1 MKKTLIP
8 IAAFLVSGIIGVS
21 CGKTEIENAKNE
33 TNQEVDQVEMT
44 FSATVYP
51 KNAITKSVGTDGI
64 TAWAVNEKIAVYYQ
78 KTDDTYA
85 KATANVD
92 KQKDGKA
99 VISATLY
106 NAKDGGEVKFV
117 YPASIVNDNG
127 DDIDVQKLYTAQHG
141 TIEDISANFDAATS
155 STTLKTDGTACSTA
169 DAVKFENR
177 VLIGKFFPKFNGA
190 AINGITE
197 LSISNGTDKY
207 IISPSSGSF
216 GASGIYVAMLP
227 VSDKE
232 IVIMAKTAS
241 QTYGFGGK
249 LISLRKGKLYNDL
262 TIDMLKAHDLSSAS
276 FNADE
281 DCFIYQSTPE
291 ETGNNI
297 IIANGRKIILSG
309 VNISVNTESDGK
321 NVIACNGDAC
331 IVLSAVNALK
341 GTNSEWNSE
350 KAIIRAGES
359 NKTLTIC
366 GCGALNISFSGA
378 NQVQATC
385 IGSDFKGQCGNI
397 CIQSGNISAYMPENE
412 GAVIGAGTKSSCG
425 IISILG
431 GSLKATSGGGGGA
444 AVIGSGYTLSGTSSC
459 TGIVITGGEVT
470 AESFGFGAAIGSAYI
485 DGGTSLCGYISISGG
500 VVNAKSNSSWLPPAA
515 IGSGKKSTVG
525 KITITGTAKVTA
537 TATHDAP
544 GIGGATNSNFGD
556 IEISGTANVT
566 ASGGNNSP
574 GIGAGSITGEKQ
586 WNYGKITISTSGTV
600 TATGGVNGAGIG
612 TGQDSKCGDI
622 LITKGTIIATGGTFS
637 AGIGTGLGGTC
648 GKIQIEAGVTVVD
661 AKRDI
666 NDSTIY
672 DIGKGNQGTTGTVT
686 IHSSVH
692 SSNGKHYTDG
702 TSEKGFNAV

>member
-1 MKKTLIP
+1 MKRHLLH
-8 IAAFLVSGIIGVS
+8 IATFLVLGIIGVS
-21 CGKTEIENAKNE
+21 CGKTEIENTKNE
-33 TNQEVDQVEMT
+33 INQEVDQVEMT
-44 FSATVYP
+44 FSATVCP
-51 KNAITKSVGTDGI
+51 KNTITKSVGADGV

-141 TIEDISANFDAATS
+141 TIEDISTNFDAATS
-155 STTLKTDGTACSTA
+155 SATLKTDGTTCGTA

-177 VLIGKFFPKFNGA
+177 VLIGKFVPKFNGA
-190 AINGITE
+190 AIEGITE
-197 LSISNGTDKY
+197 LSISDGTGKY
-207 IISPSSGSF
+207 IISPSSGTF
-216 GASGIYVAMLP
+216 GTTGIYVAMLAI
-227 VSDKE
+227 SDKE
-232 IVIMAKTAS
+232 VIIMAKTAS

-249 LISLRKGKLYNDL
+249 KISLSKGKLYNNL
-262 TIDMLKAHDLSSAS
+262 TSAMLKAHDISVAS

-281 DCFIYQSTPE
+281 DCFIYQSNS
-291 ETGNNI
+291 GVADNNI
-297 IIANGRKIILSG
+297 VISDGRKIILSG
-309 VNISVNTESDGK
+309 VNISVNAEGSGK

-331 IVLSAVNALK
+331 IVLSAVSELK
-341 GTNSEWNSE
+341 GTHSEWNSQ
-350 KAIIRAGES
+350 KAIIRVGASG
-359 NKTLTIC
+359 KKLTIC
-366 GCGALNISFSGA
+366 GCGSLNTSFSGGTGC
-378 NQVQATC
+378 QAAC
-385 IGSDFKGQCGNI
+385 IGSDFKGQCGDI
-397 CIQSGNISAYMPENE
+397 CIQSGNISAYSPNME
-412 GAVIGAGTKSSCG
+412 GAAIGAGYSGTCG
-425 IISILG
+425 IISIQG
-431 GSLKATSGGGGGA
+431 GSVNARGGGGGA
-444 AVIGSGYTLSGTSSC
+444 AIIGSGYTLSGTSSC
-459 TGIVITGGEVT
+459 TGIVITGGEIT
-470 AESFGFGAAIGSAYI
+470 AESFGFGAALGSADI

-500 VVNAKSNSSWLPPAA
+500 VVNAKSTSSWLPPTA

-574 GIGAGSITGEKQ
+574 GIGAGSITGTKQ

-600 TATGGVNGAGIG
+600 TATGGANGAGIG

-672 DIGKGNQGTTGTVT
+672 DIGKGNKGTTGTVT

-692 SSNGKHYTDG
+692 NSSGKHYTDG

>member
-1 MKKTLIP
+1 MKRHLLH
-8 IAAFLVSGIIGVS
+8 IATFLLLGIIGVS
-21 CGKTEIENAKNE
+21 CGKTEIENTKNE
-33 TNQEVDQVEMT
+33 INQEVDQVEMT
-44 FSATVYP
+44 FSATVCP
-51 KNAITKSVGTDGI
+51 KNTITKSVGADGV
-64 TAWAVNEKIAVYYQ
+64 TAWVVNEKIAVYYQ

-155 STTLKTDGTACSTA
+155 SATLKTDGTTCGTA

-177 VLIGKFFPKFNGA
+177 VLIGKFVPKFNGA
-190 AINGITE
+190 AIEGITE
-197 LSISNGTDKY
+197 LSISDGTGKY
-207 IISPSSGSF
+207 IISPSSGTF
-216 GASGIYVAMLP
+216 GTAGIYVAMLP
-227 VSDKE
+227 ISDKE
-232 IVIMAKTAS
+232 VIIMAKTAS

-249 LISLRKGKLYNDL
+249 KISLSKGKLYNNL
-262 TIDMLKAHDLSSAS
+262 TSAMLKAHDISVAS

-281 DCFIYQSTPE
+281 DCFIYQSNPE
-291 ETGNNI
+291 MTDNNI
-297 IIANGRKIILSG
+297 VIADGRKIILSG
-309 VNISVNTESDGK
+309 VNISVNTESLGK

-331 IVLSAVNALK
+331 IVLSAVSELK
-341 GTNSEWNSE
+341 GTHSEWNSQ
-350 KAIIRAGES
+350 KAIIRVGASG
-359 NKTLTIC
+359 KKLTIC
-366 GCGALNISFSGA
+366 GCGSLNTSFSGGTGC
-378 NQVQATC
+378 QAAC
-385 IGSDFKGQCGNI
+385 IGSDFKGQCGDI
-397 CIQSGNISAYMPENE
+397 CIQSSNISAYSPNME
-412 GAVIGAGTKSSCG
+412 GAAIGAGYSGTCG
-425 IISILG
+425 IISISG
-431 GSLKATSGGGGGA
+431 GSVNAKGGGGGA
-444 AVIGSGYTLSGTSSC
+444 AIIGSGYTLSGTSSC
-459 TGIVITGGEVT
+459 TGIVITGGEIT

-537 TATHDAP
+537 IATHDAP

-600 TATGGVNGAGIG
+600 KATGGVNSAGIG
-612 TGQDSKCGDI
+612 TGHDSKCGDI

-672 DIGKGNQGTTGTVT
+672 DIGKGNNGNTGTVT

-692 SSNGKHYTDG
+692 SSSGKHYTDG
-702 TSEKGFNAV
+702 TSDKGFNAV

>member
-1 MKKTLIP
+1 MKRHLLH
-8 IAAFLVSGIIGVS
+8 IATFLVLGIIGVS
-21 CGKTEIENAKNE
+21 CGKTEIENTKNE
-33 TNQEVDQVEMT
+33 INQEVDQVEMT
-44 FSATVYP
+44 FSATVCP
-51 KNAITKSVGTDGI
+51 KNTITKSVGADGV
-64 TAWAVNEKIAVYYQ
+64 TAWVVNEKIAVYYQ

-127 DDIDVQKLYTAQHG
+127 DDIDAQKLYTAQHG

-155 STTLKTDGTACSTA
+155 SATLKTDGTACSTA

-177 VLIGKFFPKFNGA
+177 VLIGKFVPKFSGA
-190 AINGITE
+190 AIDGITE
-197 LSISNGTDKY
+197 LSISDGTDKY
-207 IISPSSGSF
+207 IISPSSGTF
-216 GASGIYVAMLP
+216 GTAGIYVAMLP

-232 IVIMAKTAS
+232 IVIMTKTAS

-249 LISLRKGKLYNDL
+249 QISLDKGKLYNNL
-262 TIDMLKAHDLSSAS
+262 TSAMLKAHDLSAAS

-281 DCFIYQSTPE
+281 DCFIYQSAPE
-291 ETGNNI
+291 VTGNNI

-331 IVLSAVNALK
+331 IVLSAVNALE
-341 GTNSEWNSE
+341 GTNSEWNSQ

-359 NKTLTIC
+359 NKTLTIR
-366 GCGALNISFSGA
+366 GCGALNISFSGT
-378 NQVQATC
+378 NPVQATC
-385 IGSDFKGQCGNI
+385 IGSDIGGQCGNI
-397 CIQSGNISAYMPENE
+397 CIQSGNISAYMPKNE
-412 GAVIGAGTKSSCG
+412 GAVIGSGTRSSCG

-431 GSLKATSGGGGGA
+431 GSLKATGGGGGGA
-444 AVIGSGYTLSGTSSC
+444 AVIGSGYCLSGTSSC
-459 TGIVITGGEVT
+459 AGIVITGGELT

-485 DGGTSLCGYISISGG
+485 DGGTSLCGDISISGG

-515 IGSGKKSTVG
+515 IGSGKRGTVG

-566 ASGGNNSP
+566 ASGGNHSP

-600 TATGGVNGAGIG
+600 KATGGVNSAGIG
-612 TGQDSKCGDI
+612 TGHDSKCGDI
-622 LITKGTIIATGGTFS
+622 LITKGTIIAIGGSFS
-637 AGIGTGLGGTC
+637 AGIGTGVGGTC
-648 GKIQIEAGVTVVD
+648 GKIQIGAGVTIVD
-661 AKRDI
+661 AQRDI

-672 DIGKGNQGTTGTVT
+672 DIGKGNGGTTGTVT

-692 SSNGKHYTDG
+692 SSSGKHYTDG
-702 TSEKGFNAV
+702 TSDKGFNAV

>member
-1 MKKTLIP
+1 MKRHLLH
-8 IAAFLVSGIIGVS
+8 IATFLLLGIIGVS

-33 TNQEVDQVEMT
+33 TNQEINQVEMT
-44 FSATVYP
+44 FSATVCP
-51 KNAITKSVGTDGI
+51 KNAITKSVGADGI
-64 TAWAVNEKIAVYYQ
+64 TAWAVNEKIAVYYR

-85 KATANVD
+85 KAIANVD
-92 KQKDGKA
+92 AQKDGKA

-106 NAKDGGEVKFV
+106 NAKDGSEVKFV
-117 YPASIVNDNG
+117 YPASLVNGKG
-127 DDIDVQKLYTAQHG
+127 DDIDVQKMYTAQHG
-141 TIEDISANFDAATS
+141 TIEDISTNFDAATS
-155 STTLKTDGTACSTA
+155 SATLKTDGTTCGTA

-177 VLIGKFFPKFNGA
+177 VLIGKFVPKFNGT
-190 AINGITE
+190 AIEGITE
-197 LSISNGTDKY
+197 LSISDGTGKY
-207 IISPSSGSF
+207 IISPSSGTF
-216 GASGIYVAMLP
+216 GTTGIYVAMSD

-232 IVIMAKTAS
+232 VIIMAKTAS

-249 LISLRKGKLYNDL
+249 KISLSKGKLYNNL
-262 TIDMLKAHDLSSAS
+262 TITMLKAHDISVAS

-281 DCFIYQSTPE
+281 DCFIYQSNS
-291 ETGNNI
+291 GVADNNI
-297 IIANGRKIILSG
+297 VISDGRKIILSG
-309 VNISVNTESDGK
+309 VNISVNAEGSGK

-331 IVLSAVNALK
+331 IVLSAVSELK
-341 GTNSEWNSE
+341 GTHSEWNSQ
-350 KAIIRAGES
+350 KAIIRVGASG
-359 NKTLTIC
+359 KKLTIC
-366 GCGALNISFSGA
+366 GCGSLNTSFSGGTGC
-378 NQVQATC
+378 QAAC
-385 IGSDFKGQCGNI
+385 IGSDFKGQCGDI
-397 CIQSGNISAYMPENE
+397 CIQSGNISAYSPNME
-412 GAVIGAGTKSSCG
+412 GAAIGAGYSGTCG
-425 IISILG
+425 IISIQG
-431 GSLKATSGGGGGA
+431 GSVNARGGGGGA
-444 AVIGSGYTLSGTSSC
+444 AIIGSGYTLSGTSSC
-459 TGIVITGGEVT
+459 TGIVITGGEIT

-500 VVNAKSNSSWLPPAA
+500 VVNAKSTSSWLPPTA

-574 GIGAGSITGEKQ
+574 GIGAGSTTDTKQ
-586 WNYGKITISTSGTV
+586 WNYGRITISTSGTV

>member
-1 MKKTLIP
+1 MKKKLTH
-8 IAAFLVSGIIGVS
+8 IATFLVSGIMVIS

-33 TNQEVDQVEMT
+33 TNKEINQVEMT
-44 FSATVYP
+44 FSATVCP
-51 KNAITKSVGTDGI
+51 KNAITKSVGADGI
-64 TAWAVNEKIAVYYQ
+64 TAWAVNEKIAVYYR

-85 KATANVD
+85 RAIANVD
-92 KQKDGKA
+92 AQKDGKA

-106 NAKDGGEVKFV
+106 NAKDGSEVKFV
-117 YPASIVNDNG
+117 YPASLVNGKG

-141 TIEDISANFDAATS
+141 TIEDISTNFDAATS
-155 STTLKTDGTACSTA
+155 SATLKTDGTTCGTA

-177 VLIGKFFPKFNGA
+177 VLIGKFVPKFNGT
-190 AINGITE
+190 AIEGITE
-197 LSISNGTDKY
+197 LSISDGTGKY
-207 IISPSSGSF
+207 IISPSSGTF
-216 GASGIYVAMLP
+216 GTTGIYVAMLA

-232 IVIMAKTAS
+232 VIIMAKTAS

-249 LISLRKGKLYNDL
+249 QISLDKGKLYNNL
-262 TIDMLKAHDLSSAS
+262 TNAMLKAHDISVAS
-276 FNADE
+276 FDADE
-281 DCFIYQSTPE
+281 DCFIYQSNS
-291 ETGNNI
+291 GVADNNI
-297 IIANGRKIILSG
+297 VIADGRKIILSG
-309 VNISVNTESDGK
+309 VNISVNAEGSGK

-331 IVLSAVNALK
+331 IVLSAVSELK
-341 GTNSEWNSE
+341 GTHSEWNSQ
-350 KAIIRAGES
+350 KAIIRVGASG
-359 NKTLTIC
+359 KKLTIC
-366 GCGALNISFSGA
+366 GCGSLNTSFSGGTGC
-378 NQVQATC
+378 QAAC
-385 IGSDFKGQCGNI
+385 IGSDFKGQCGDI
-397 CIQSGNISAYMPENE
+397 CIQSGNISAYSPNME
-412 GAVIGAGTKSSCG
+412 GAAIGAGYSGTCG
-425 IISILG
+425 IISIQG
-431 GSLKATSGGGGGA
+431 GSVNARGGGGGA
-444 AVIGSGYTLSGTSSC
+444 AIIGSGYTLSGTSSC
-459 TGIVITGGEVT
+459 TGIVITGGEIT

-500 VVNAKSNSSWLPPAA
+500 VVNAKSTSSWLPPTA

-556 IEISGTANVT
+556 IEISGAANVT

-574 GIGAGSITGEKQ
+574 GIGAGSTTDTKQ
-586 WNYGKITISTSGTV
+586 WNYGRITISTSGTV
-600 TATGGVNGAGIG
+600 TAIGGVNGAGIG

>member
-1 MKKTLIP
+1 MKRHLLH
-8 IAAFLVSGIIGVS
+8 IATFLVLGIIGIS
-21 CGKTEIENAKNE
+21 CGKTEIENTKNE
-33 TNQEVDQVEMT
+33 INQEVDQVEMT
-44 FSATVYP
+44 FSATVCP
-51 KNAITKSVGTDGI
+51 KNTITKSVGADGI
-64 TAWAVNEKIAVYYQ
+64 TAWAVNEKIAVYYR

-85 KATANVD
+85 KAIANVD
-92 KQKDGKA
+92 AQKDGKA
-99 VISATLY
+99 VISTTLY
-106 NAKDGGEVKFV
+106 NAKDGSEVKFV
-117 YPASIVNDNG
+117 YPASLVNDKG

-141 TIEDISANFDAATS
+141 TIEDISTNFDAATS
-155 STTLKTDGTACSTA
+155 SATLKTDGTTCGTA

-177 VLIGKFFPKFNGA
+177 VLIGKFVPKFNGA
-190 AINGITE
+190 AIEGITE
-197 LSISNGTDKY
+197 LSISDGTGKY
-207 IISPSSGSF
+207 IISPSSGTF
-216 GASGIYVAMLP
+216 GTTGIYVAMLAI
-227 VSDKE
+227 SDKE
-232 IVIMAKTAS
+232 VIIMAKTAS

-249 LISLRKGKLYNDL
+249 KISLSKGKLYNNL
-262 TIDMLKAHDLSSAS
+262 TSAMLKAHDISVAS

-281 DCFIYQSTPE
+281 DCFIYQSNPQVTD
-291 ETGNNI
+291 NNI
-297 IIANGRKIILSG
+297 VIADGRKIILSG
-309 VNISVNTESDGK
+309 VNISVNAEGSGK

-331 IVLSAVNALK
+331 IVLSAVSELK
-341 GTNSEWNSE
+341 GTHSEWNSQ
-350 KAIIRAGES
+350 KAIIRVGASG
-359 NKTLTIC
+359 KKLTIC
-366 GCGALNISFSGA
+366 GCGSLNTSFSGGTGC
-378 NQVQATC
+378 QAAC
-385 IGSDFKGQCGNI
+385 IGSDFKGQCGDI
-397 CIQSGNISAYMPENE
+397 CIQSGNISAYSSNME
-412 GAVIGAGTKSSCG
+412 GAAIGAGYSGTCG
-425 IISILG
+425 IINISG
-431 GSLKATSGGGGGA
+431 GSVNARGGGGGA
-444 AVIGSGYTLSGTSSC
+444 AVIGSGYTMSGLSSC
-459 TGIVITGGEVT
+459 AGIEITGGEVT

-500 VVNAKSNSSWLPPAA
+500 VVNAKSTSSWLPPTA

-537 TATHDAP
+537 TVTHDAP

-556 IEISGTANVT
+556 IEISGAANVT
-566 ASGGNNSP
+566 AIGGNNSP
-574 GIGAGSITGEKQ
+574 GIGAGSITGTKQ

-600 TATGGVNGAGIG
+600 TATGGANGAGIG